1 MPALGRTLIVAGLLI
16 ALIGAA
22 VLFAGRLPFRLGR
35 LPGDFVWRGRHAA
48 FYFPLAT
55 SLVVSLVL
63 SLVAWAIARW
73 K

>member
-1 MPALGRTLIVAGLLI
+1 MPSLGRTLIVVGLLI
-16 ALIGAA
+16 ALIGVA

-35 LPGDFVWRGRHAA
+35 LPGDFVWRGRSTT

-55 SLVVSLVL
+55 SIVASVVL
-63 SLVAWAIARW
+63 SLVLWAIARW